1 MLTSLL
7 QPQSQPSWATHFLS
21 CHAAVLPSLVYTAP
35 QACKDTSCLTKWHL
49 GVMMES
55 DRLALFPSLPCSRA
69 EGTRCH
75 PWMLPAPVLQS
86 LPRCSGPLSSGT
98 VGCAQV
104 WLPRPQESIGLRWQ
118 CPSRGEEGARGT
130 HQGPDCCRC
139 RHTPPAAPSKG
150 EARQAS
156 SAPAR
161 VYTHGHTYVHT
172 WGARAVA
179 GFPPSQERLGRG
191 SAAPRQDPVRPLHAP
206 SPPVPSPHTRAH
218 TPQMSSHLG
227 THRVRAVFSAAPG
240 PEERG

>member
-35 QACKDTSCLTKWHL
+35 QACKDTSWLTKWHL

-104 WLPRPQESIGLRWQ
+104 WLPRPRESIGLRWQ

-130 HQGPDCCRC
+130 HQGPDCCRY

-161 VYTHGHTYVHT
+161 VYTHTDTHTYTLGVR
-172 WGARAVA
+172 GQ
-179 GFPPSQERLGRG
+179 SQ
-191 SAAPRQDPVRPLHAP
+191 D
-206 SPPVPSPHTRAH
+206 SPQAKS
-218 TPQMSSHLG
+218 G
-227 THRVRAVFSAAPG
+227 
-240 PEERG
+240 